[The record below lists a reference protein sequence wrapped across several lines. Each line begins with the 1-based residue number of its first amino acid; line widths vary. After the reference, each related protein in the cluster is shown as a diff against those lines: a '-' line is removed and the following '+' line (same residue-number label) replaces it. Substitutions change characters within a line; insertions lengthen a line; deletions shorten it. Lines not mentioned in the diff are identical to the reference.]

1 MNSEATER
9 LRKWATTGDGRD
21 IDDVALVVL
30 AELDMAM
37 AELNRLKAF
46 VADHRARA
54 KLFIVPQMM
63 GGDVVGHVTLA
74 AVPATFME
82 DPEPTP

>member
-1 MNSEATER
+1 MSEAAER

-46 VADHRARA
+46 IADHRERSFSLHAIFQPGI
-54 KLFIVPQMM
+54 KTSSI
-63 GGDVVGHVTLA
+63 
-74 AVPATFME
+74 AVPISFMK